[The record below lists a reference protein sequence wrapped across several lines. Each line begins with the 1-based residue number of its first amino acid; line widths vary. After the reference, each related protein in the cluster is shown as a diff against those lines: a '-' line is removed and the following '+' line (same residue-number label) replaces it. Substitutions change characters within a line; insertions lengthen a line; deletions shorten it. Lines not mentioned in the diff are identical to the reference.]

1 MTRTLLALSP
11 VFSSLERYAENI
23 STNIKGFNNCIAD
36 TLLVKSPEAQ
46 SFTFDVE
53 CLWEIKAA
61 YQLFCILNSVNAAC
75 PEISLQFDS
84 KN

>member
-1 MTRTLLALSP
+1 MLKTLQQ
-11 VFSSLERYAENI
+11 
-23 STNIKGFNNCIAD
+23 NIKGFISCIAD
-36 TLLVKSPEAQ
+36 TLLAKSPEAQ

-61 YQLFCILNSVNAAC
+61 YQLFCIPNSVDAAC

-84 KN
+84 KNQGYHLRSKLRRFS